1 MVIVKTEPTVVSG
14 VGCGAMAVENNG
26 RGRARQ
32 VGFHQGNGNHF
43 RGNRDGRPRSHQPI
57 KIGFYDFEK
66 LYFYKL
72 FFFKSFE

>member
-1 MVIVKTEPTVVSG
+1 MARLRASRGQMVIVKMEPTVVSG

-26 RGRARQ
+26 RGQARQ

-57 KIGFYDFEK
+57 KICD
-66 LYFYKL
+66 L
-72 FFFKSFE
+72 FKSFE